1 MPIFNLKVDSLYKQW
16 WRDYYE
22 VEAETQEEAIQLILD
37 EEVDASDSELIIGS
51 VSQIPLKM
59 EIMDEQDEILYSK
72 DNEEDK

>member
-22 VEAETQEEAIQLILD
+22 VEAETKEEAIQLILD
-37 EEVDASDSELIIGS
+37 EEVDAVDSELLIES

-59 EIMDEQDEILYSK
+59 EIMDEQGEILYSK